1 MIRRLFTAVALL
13 SLLSA
18 LLAGTL
24 WVVIGR
30 LAAPAGPPAPS
41 TDLAQSTLARSFAGI
56 GYTGGRLEE
65 LVFFLRSR
73 LPLRVAVDWD
83 ALGDA
88 GLAPQT
94 PVDFKDYPG
103 CLGETLTHFAE
114 THGLALASRADRLV
128 LTTRASLDAGVL
140 EQVPPEPG
148 PDPRRAEFVRGPDRW
163 TLAIYDGALIV
174 WRTPADPAAA
184 FRPSAAAALRKQA
197 SSATWQAKLPA
208 VTIDRSGY
216 PYECVRVETR
226 LWLIVAASSLVP
238 LLWGVDRLRRRRN
251 LPGSCPACGYD
262 LRATPQRCPECGTEI
277 AEKVTRASKPPSA
290 GG

>member
-1 MIRRLFTAVALL
+1 MMGAGSTSMIRRLFTALALL
-13 SLLSA
+13 SLVLAVVAAA
-18 LLAGTL
+18 LWAA
-24 WVVIGR
+24 VGR

-41 TDLAQSTLARSFAGI
+41 TDLAQSTLARSMAGI

-65 LVFFLRSR
+65 LVYFLRSR

-83 ALGDA
+83 GLADA

-148 PDPRRAEFVRGPDRW
+148 PDPRRAEFVRGADRW
-163 TLAIYDGALIV
+163 TVAIYDGALIA

-184 FRPSAAAALRKQA
+184 FRPSAAAAMSKQA
-197 SSATWQAKLPA
+197 SPATWQAKLPA

-216 PYECVRVETR
+216 PYDSIRVETR
-226 LWLIVAASSLVP
+226 LWALVAASSLVP
-238 LLWGVDRLRRRRN
+238 LLWGVTTMRRRRRRT
-251 LPGSCPACGYD
+251 PGDCPACGYD
-262 LRATPQRCPECGTEI
+262 LRATPERCPECGL
-277 AEKVTRASKPPSA
+277 ASGATS
-290 GG
+290 